1 MRVSSR
7 SHLSRSASSRG
18 WVSLVT
24 TAPVLAGAAAD
35 ADAGFS
41 SGLGSCRGPC
51 VLRPHATGPSRALLT
66 QVDMPRKG
74 RRDCRVADRKKN
86 HINKRVEALQQ
97 SIRKSK
103 KAASAGQP
111 TQPTTASATSE
122 EAPAA
127 AAASSSL
134 TPTAAAFL
142 SQLREDVAADLAASA
157 KPSDSSAT

>member
-1 MRVSSR
+1 M
-7 SHLSRSASSRG
+7 
-18 WVSLVT
+18 T

-51 VLRPHATGPSRALLT
+51 VLLPHATGPSRALLT